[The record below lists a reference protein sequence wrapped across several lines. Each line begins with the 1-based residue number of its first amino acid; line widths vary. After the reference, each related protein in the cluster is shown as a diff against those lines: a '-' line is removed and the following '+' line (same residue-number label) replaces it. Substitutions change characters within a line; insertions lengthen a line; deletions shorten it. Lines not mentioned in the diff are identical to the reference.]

1 LLDQAR
7 GFVSRIV
14 QSISDRWREGCFYS
28 WLFKAGLSSPVEG
41 SLPGGSFGRWGSAW
55 VALKGRR
62 SISTALMKRGERFL
76 KNLPD
81 LFL

>member
-1 LLDQAR
+1 L
-7 GFVSRIV
+7 
-14 QSISDRWREGCFYS
+14 
-28 WLFKAGLSSPVEG
+28 LFKAGLSSPVEG
-41 SLPGGSFGRWGSAW
+41 SLPGGSLGRWGSAW